1 MTYNCMTAL
10 LTGNC
15 SANWFDRYG
24 RKNGF
29 TVYLLRYFLH
39 ENWGHNLH
47 LSENEYL
54 ALVAVAFSRRNEVE
68 YQRLVIRP
76 TVRCVT
82 IGNWFQVRLFMSI
95 GWLVMLLIILVHM
108 IFMTCGCSKRYLTIS
123 VNPTCR

>member
-1 MTYNCMTAL
+1 MKTCANDIHCMTGL

-15 SANWFDRYG
+15 SENWFDIYD

-39 ENWGHNLH
+39 ENWGDNLR
-47 LSENEYL
+47 LSKNEFL
-54 ALVAVAFSRRNEVE
+54 ALVAVTFSRRNEVE

-95 GWLVMLLIILVHM
+95 GWLV
-108 IFMTCGCSKRYLTIS
+108 TRSWSDK
-123 VNPTCR
+123 